1 MASDHNVLSEFD
13 AASGIARI
21 TLNRPDALNAVNQ
34 AMADAFLAAVKPAVG
49 REGLRCLLIR
59 GAGRAF
65 AAGGDVTAFA
75 DPATAASAIDGIL
88 GPMHEAVKL
97 LQVCPAPVVTAVQGV
112 AAGAG
117 FSLALCGDLVFAEE
131 GAKFAVAYTKLGGT
145 PDCGLTWTLARRI
158 GPARTLEMLLEAAT
172 VDAAAAK
179 AMGIV
184 TDVFAAGG
192 FDAAVEER
200 VRRLAQGPT
209 QAYAACRVLLAN
221 ECSLSEQLEKERKA
235 FVAAAGTTDFAEGVS
250 AFLGRRAPAFEGR

>member
-1 MASDHNVLSEFD
+1 
-13 AASGIARI
+13 
-21 TLNRPDALNAVNQ
+21 
-34 AMADAFLAAVKPAVG
+34 
-49 REGLRCLLIR
+49 
-59 GAGRAF
+59 
-65 AAGGDVTAFA
+65 
-75 DPATAASAIDGIL
+75 
-88 GPMHEAVKL
+88 
-97 LQVCPAPVVTAVQGV
+97 VQGV

-131 GAKFAVAYTKLGGT
+131 GTKFAVAYTKLGGT

-184 TDVFAAGG
+184 TDVFAADG

-200 VRRLAQGPT
+200 VRRLAAGPT

-221 ECSLSEQLEKERKA
+221 ECSLTEQLEKERRA
-235 FVAAAGTTDFAEGVS
+235 FVAAAGTRDFAEGVS
-250 AFLGRRAPAFEGR
+250 AFLARRAPAFEGR